1 MLSKKKIFTINIK
14 KKCILLLI
22 FFPLIFIGCKNNNE
36 KIIRA
41 SKVPTLEILYNSAY
55 QEFEFGDWAESVKL
69 FQKVETN
76 YSFTEW
82 ASKATMMIIFIYY
95 ESSDNIKCLE
105 YISKFEKLYPKH
117 KNLDYVEY
125 IRALVFYERTNIVSK
140 DQSYTEAALKEF
152 NKIIKKYPNSIYAAD
167 LILKKDLINDQ
178 LAGKEMF
185 IARYYMK
192 KSKWIAA
199 IKRLKIV
206 IEEYPNTIFVK
217 EALHRLVEIYYHLG
231 NIKES
236 KKYAAILGYN
246 FNDSDWYKKTYKIIV
261 DKNYSEEREKDKKKL
276 RDKIKKIFKFSKW

>member
-276 RDKIKKIFKFSKW
+276 RDKIKKIFKFSK